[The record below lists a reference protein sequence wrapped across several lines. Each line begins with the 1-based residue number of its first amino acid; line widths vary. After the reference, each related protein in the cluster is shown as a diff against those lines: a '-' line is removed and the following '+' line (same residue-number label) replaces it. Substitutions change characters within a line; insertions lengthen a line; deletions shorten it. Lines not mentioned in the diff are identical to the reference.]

1 MPIDVRH
8 NQAESRYEIFVDGE
22 FRGYADYRD
31 TGDAIVF
38 PHTLIEK
45 PYRGNGLGAELVRA
59 ALDDVRR
66 RGRPVVAKCWYVAE
80 FIDDHPEYRD
90 LLAA

>member
-8 NQAESRYEIFVDGE
+8 NEAESRYEIFVDGE
-22 FRGYADYRD
+22 FRGYTDSA
-31 TGDAIVF
+31 TPADAIVF
-38 PHTLIEK
+38 PHTLIDK
-45 PYRGNGLGAELVRA
+45 PYRGNGLGAEMVHA